1 MLTDILMLTLGL
13 ALLLFGLQTFL
24 DKDRRD
30 VASEM
35 LKATLQM
42 VAGLFLIWFWYVS
55 VSVSAKGNR
64 YLSAGRPAPQ
74 VGTPSLPWTP
84 AILEQN

>member
-1 MLTDILMLTLGL
+1 MLTLGL

-30 VASEM
+30 FASEM

-55 VSVSAKGNR
+55 VSVSTKGNS
-64 YLSAGRPAPQ
+64 YL
-74 VGTPSLPWTP
+74 
-84 AILEQN
+84 

>member
-24 DKDRRD
+24 DSERRN
-30 VASEM
+30 VASEV

-55 VSVSAKGNR
+55 VSVSSKGNS
-64 YLSAGRPAPQ
+64 YL
-74 VGTPSLPWTP
+74 
-84 AILEQN
+84 

>member
-24 DKDRRD
+24 DGERRN
-30 VASEM
+30 VASDV

-55 VSVSAKGNR
+55 VSVSSKGNS
-64 YLSAGRPAPQ
+64 YL
-74 VGTPSLPWTP
+74 
-84 AILEQN
+84 

>member
-1 MLTDILMLTLGL
+1 MLTLGL

-55 VSVSAKGNR
+55 VSVSTKGNS
-64 YLSAGRPAPQ
+64 YL
-74 VGTPSLPWTP
+74 
-84 AILEQN
+84 

>member
-24 DKDRRD
+24 DNERRN

-55 VSVSAKGNR
+55 VSVSSKGNS
-64 YLSAGRPAPQ
+64 Y
-74 VGTPSLPWTP
+74 
-84 AILEQN
+84 I

>member
-55 VSVSAKGNR
+55 VSVSAKGNS
-64 YLSAGRPAPQ
+64 YL
-74 VGTPSLPWTP
+74 
-84 AILEQN
+84 